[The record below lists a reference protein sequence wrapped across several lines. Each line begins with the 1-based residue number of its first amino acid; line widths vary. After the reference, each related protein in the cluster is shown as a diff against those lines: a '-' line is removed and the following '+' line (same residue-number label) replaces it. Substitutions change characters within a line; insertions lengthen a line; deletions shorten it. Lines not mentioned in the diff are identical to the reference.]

1 MPSDV
6 KRRIYGFCFPDEARK
21 LTLSPYFAT
30 KAVFPKD
37 YFACVWD
44 VLDPVWG
51 GLEAFSVLRLELL
64 TYFWTHY
71 HFHVTLNE
79 FSGPKFSPLSHLWI
93 LRHLDKVQ
101 HLTMEVDFTRFGCSQ
116 LKDAKKFGYHMEK
129 TRILLAKI
137 ISGLSARPVG
147 STIAHLHLMCR
158 RYDGFRLSEDGEV
171 ERVAERFCPDNIL
184 EVCDSLMALRGIA
197 VECRLSGFSLEY
209 SEYVLNTLFGN
220 GKSWLEYI
228 TPMDDAWPSVTP
240 KTPNMTEPPTP
251 ASLVSMEFSLKL
263 HPSTSSRSF
272 TEEVED
278 EMIKY
283 ASSLESESNYV
294 LSSCHGLSAAVQP
307 EGRENDTAVS
317 DIILSTSY
325 EVAAAVKSEDEES
338 CTAEDGERNS
348 QALPS
353 EMTVTQYAAPH
364 DTGLGIYCRNASSDT
379 TPDLSSTPRFAPK
392 LFQDQRHNWEVTS
405 ISTLP
410 ISSTPSLLP
419 ACFQDQRAVSAV
431 LVPTS
436 TARLIAAPYLDQ
448 IDTEELVFTP
458 QRDSTNDPVSVA
470 QEEKSSGVETATI
483 PAVSP
488 TPRFLSTPFQ
498 DQKRLKNQISSS
510 SLRPHTPVPRS
521 CIPRASTDRPLTPRS
536 PNKMNALNEQDPA
549 FVRTLE
555 AMRSLDGAPR
565 RSTMIASPKRSPG
578 ITSEPTSA
586 PSKRR
591 YLSFVYRLRGIS
603 DT

>member
-1 MPSDV
+1 MSVLSTFSTPPVRYATPSTLRRATTTSLTPESGSSCTKSISRLEEVTYPRPSSFDRDVDLIAMVPGLDPTKDRMFERHVFKHRMNAVHPLFNMPSDV

-353 EMTVTQYAAPH
+353 EMTVTQECIFRYNTGFIL
-364 DTGLGIYCRNASSDT
+364 DTSFCANAFSRSEAQLGSDVYIYTPYKFYSFTPPGFFSGSASGFCCAGTDSNG
-379 TPDLSSTPRFAPK
+379 PPYRG
-392 LFQDQRHNWEVTS
+392 S
-405 ISTLP
+405 IS
-410 ISSTPSLLP
+410 
-419 ACFQDQRAVSAV
+419 
-431 LVPTS
+431 
-436 TARLIAAPYLDQ
+436 
-448 IDTEELVFTP
+448 
-458 QRDSTNDPVSVA
+458 
-470 QEEKSSGVETATI
+470 G
-483 PAVSP
+483 
-488 TPRFLSTPFQ
+488 
-498 DQKRLKNQISSS
+498 
-510 SLRPHTPVPRS
+510 
-521 CIPRASTDRPLTPRS
+521 
-536 PNKMNALNEQDPA
+536 PN
-549 FVRTLE
+549 
-555 AMRSLDGAPR
+555 
-565 RSTMIASPKRSPG
+565 
-578 ITSEPTSA
+578 
-586 PSKRR
+586 
-591 YLSFVYRLRGIS
+591 
-603 DT
+603 